1 MISGSRND
9 LKHWVMLLPP
19 SAASVSERFSEC
31 FLHLFFCFIRH
42 IDQALCSDY
51 SDIRKARLSRTLYSA
66 GVIAES
72 KALGSDEPKKRAVEN
87 AIPEFMHF
95 NIAESEVRDVV

>member
-1 MISGSRND
+1 
-9 LKHWVMLLPP
+9 MLDYICNENGIP
-19 SAASVSERFSEC
+19 
-31 FLHLFFCFIRH
+31 
-42 IDQALCSDY
+42 LCSDY
-51 SDIRKARLSRTLYSA
+51 SDIRKVRLSRTLYSA

>member
-1 MISGSRND
+1 M
-9 LKHWVMLLPP
+9 
-19 SAASVSERFSEC
+19 
-31 FLHLFFCFIRH
+31 
-42 IDQALCSDY
+42 
-51 SDIRKARLSRTLYSA
+51 RKVRLSRTLYSA